1 MVKVECIVAYNDLQL
16 NKLVNVGTV
25 LDVTK
30 ERAEVLTNLGL
41 VKVVE
46 VTKEEVKAPEEVQ
59 APVEEV
65 KKQVPKKKR
74 K

>member
-1 MVKVECIVAYNDLQL
+1 MVKVECVVAYNDLQL
-16 NKLVNVGTV
+16 NKLVNIGEV

-41 VKVVE
+41 AKVLE
-46 VTKEEVKAPEEVQ
+46 VTEEEVKAPEEVQ
-59 APVEEV
+59 APVEEE
-65 KKQVPKKKR
+65 KKPVPKKKR